1 MTDLNEIMRQAKQMQ
16 EQFQKAQQDIASI
29 VVEGESGGGMVKIS
43 MNGRHDVLSVNIND
57 SLLSEDKSVI
67 EDLFAAAVNDSVR
80 KLEEKN
86 KETLGSMTGGMNLPS
101 GFKFPFS

>member
-1 MTDLNEIMRQAKQMQ
+1 MTDLNEIMKQAKQMQ

-57 SLLSEDKSVI
+57 SLLSEGKSVI

>member
-57 SLLSEDKSVI
+57 SLLTEDKSVI
-67 EDLFAAAVNDSVR
+67 EDLFASAVNDSVR

-86 KETLGSMTGGMNLPS
+86 
-101 GFKFPFS
+101 

>member
-43 MNGRHDVLSVNIND
+43 MNGMHDVLSVNIND

-101 GFKFPFS
+101 GFKLPF